1 MVNPMPES
9 TLTLCQSLLYP
20 PVRDLGFGLWIIT
33 ICSTYVQYALIV
45 CQMSGRTTFI
55 FMFYVYVQAKGSH
68 IEEVS
73 DEILGKLACVYFTIN
88 RALKLK

>member
-1 MVNPMPES
+1 
-9 TLTLCQSLLYP
+9 
-20 PVRDLGFGLWIIT
+20 
-33 ICSTYVQYALIV
+33 
-45 CQMSGRTTFI
+45 
-55 FMFYVYVQAKGSH
+55 MFYVYVQAKGSH